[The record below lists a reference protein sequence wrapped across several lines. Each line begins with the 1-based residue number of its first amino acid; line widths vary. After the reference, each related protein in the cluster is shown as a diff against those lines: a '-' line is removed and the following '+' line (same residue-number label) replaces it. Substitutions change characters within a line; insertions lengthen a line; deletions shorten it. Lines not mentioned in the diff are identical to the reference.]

1 MITISKA
8 VIKEHVDEL
17 LNKAQLGI
25 EGKTLSK
32 AEWESMQEKLWRIKH
47 YINQGGNIHE
57 AS

>member
-17 LNKAQLGI
+17 LNKAQLGT

-32 AEWESMQEKLWRIKH
+32 AEWESMQEKLRRIKH
-47 YINQGGNIHE
+47 YINQGE
-57 AS
+57 TK

>member
-8 VIKEHVDEL
+8 VIKEHVDEI

-32 AEWESMQEKLWRIKH
+32 AEWEAMQEKLWRIKH
-47 YINQGGNIHE
+47 YINQGE
-57 AS
+57 TK

>member
-8 VIKEHVDEL
+8 VIDGYVDAL
-17 LNKAQLGI
+17 LSKTQLGA

-47 YINQGGNIHE
+47 YIDQGE
-57 AS
+57 VK